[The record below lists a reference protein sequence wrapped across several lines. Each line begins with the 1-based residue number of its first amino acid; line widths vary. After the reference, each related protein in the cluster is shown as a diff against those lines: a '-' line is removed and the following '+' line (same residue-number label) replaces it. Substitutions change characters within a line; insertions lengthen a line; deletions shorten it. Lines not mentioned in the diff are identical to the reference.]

1 MDGRKGDMLL
11 LSQSFDD
18 RVNKEVFGA
27 PSGTST
33 FGYIANSDESGFLY
47 GAVLTSDGQTGVRRT
62 SGPGASACK
71 DALVSFT
78 VKPQ

>member
-1 MDGRKGDMLL
+1 M
-11 LSQSFDD
+11 
-18 RVNKEVFGA
+18 
-27 PSGTST
+27 ST